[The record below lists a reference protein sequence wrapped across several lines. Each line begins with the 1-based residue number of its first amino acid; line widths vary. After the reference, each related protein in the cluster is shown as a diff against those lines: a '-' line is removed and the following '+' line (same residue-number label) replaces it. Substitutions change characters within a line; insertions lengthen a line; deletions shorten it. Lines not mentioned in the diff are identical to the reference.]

1 MRTFPSYTNIIH
13 MESYIVEV
21 TQKVLDREFPTGER
35 RRILPQH
42 GRINFCCPYC
52 GDSHKNPRNKRG
64 NIYLNKLKYVCFN
77 CGKNTYFDTF
87 AKDFDQQLDPDKKLE
102 IIEHLEKNV
111 TYTDYTNDFLES
123 DLDELIKLTDLVEK
137 CNTTTD
143 TPIYDLTPIKPG
155 SGVDKH
161 LSGRGISPELRQNI
175 WQAKARK
182 SGGTFEHVIVLM
194 NRRGE
199 DVLGIQIRNLKSG
212 KRRSFNVYNYEHILN
227 WVKGE
232 EHGINVNKVVL
243 YTKLSYF
250 FNIMNIDVS
259 KPVTLFEG
267 YIDSLFFP
275 NSIGVTGVNTDLT
288 FLENSGIDLRYF
300 YDNDNEG
307 DKKSI
312 EKLDQ
317 GRQVFLWGK
326 LFKFLEQKKKPSD
339 PYSYMDRI
347 KKIKDLNKLAEILPN
362 PYKTLS
368 LHKFFSCD
376 EMDRMFIPKVSWD
389 RNTTQEK
396 NYGFLT
402 SQMFGD

>member
-1 MRTFPSYTNIIH
+1 
-13 MESYIVEV
+13 MESYVIEV
-21 TQKVLDREFPTGER
+21 TQKVLDREFPAGER
-35 RRILPQH
+35 RRISPQH

-64 NIYLNKLKYVCFN
+64 NIYFNKLKYVCFN
-77 CGKNTYFDTF
+77 CGKNAYFDTF

-161 LSGRGISPELRQNI
+161 LSGRGIPPELRQNI

-182 SGGTFEHVIVLM
+182 TGGTFEHVIVLM

-212 KRRSFNVYNYEHILN
+212 KRRSFNVYNYEHILK

-232 EHGINVNKVVL
+232 DHSISMNKVIL

-259 KPVTLFEG
+259 RDVTLFEG

-326 LFKFLEQKKKPSD
+326 LFKFLEQRKKPSD
-339 PYSYMDRI
+339 PYSYMVRI

-362 PYKTLS
+362 PYKSLS

-402 SQMFGD
+402 SQLFGD